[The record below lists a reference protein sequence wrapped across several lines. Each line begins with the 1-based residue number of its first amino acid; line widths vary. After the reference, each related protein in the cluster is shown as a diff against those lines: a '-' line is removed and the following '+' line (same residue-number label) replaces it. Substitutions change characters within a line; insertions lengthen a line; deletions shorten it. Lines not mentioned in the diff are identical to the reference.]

1 MRSVSVDCIVIFT
14 GDRYWISFDFE
25 FAIRHVADD
34 EALLL
39 VLAKSSVI
47 LNVIATK
54 PATRTR
60 FFHST
65 NVVCYVIS
73 DRHFAALAKETP
85 AAAIKLL
92 SGLGRELSRRL
103 RRANLTIHQLE
114 A

>member
-1 MRSVSVDCIVIFT
+1 MKPS
-14 GDRYWISFDFE
+14 GSFG
-25 FAIRHVADD
+25 
-34 EALLL
+34 
-39 VLAKSSVI
+39 S
-47 LNVIATK
+47 
-54 PATRTR
+54 TR